1 MARGDLESNLK
12 IKGGIIMDAVI
23 GRAFGKEIADI
34 LKIPNAFDMIIHIP
48 IDGIVTIEVKFYPNT
63 QQIKDILG
71 VTEKYQLSIERKE

>member
-34 LKIPNAFDMIIHIP
+34 LKIPNADRW
-48 IDGIVTIEVKFYPNT
+48 DCYYRG
-63 QQIKDILG
+63 
-71 VTEKYQLSIERKE
+71 